1 MKRSP
6 LTRRETAIKLAL
18 QKKDWIVEWKGVP
31 SDRWLWASKTKGAKR
46 YISVEM
52 TPDAVT
58 LVRGHGSFDWLL
70 GAVGELKEVLA
81 ENQPNE

>member
-6 LTRRETAIKLAL
+6 LTRRETAIRLVL
-18 QKKDWIVEWKGVP
+18 QKRGWIAEWKGVP
-31 SDRWLWASKTKGAKR
+31 ANRWLWASKSKNAKR

-52 TPDAVT
+52 TTDGVT

-81 ENQPNE
+81 ENQPND

>member
-1 MKRSP
+1 MKD
-6 LTRRETAIKLAL
+6 LTDREFRIKQAL
-18 QKKDWIVEWKGVP
+18 KKKDWIVEWKGVP

-52 TPDAVT
+52 TVEEAT
-58 LVRGHGSFDWLL
+58 LVRGHGSVDWLL
-70 GAVGELKEVLA
+70 GAFGELKEALA

>member
-1 MKRSP
+1 MKD
-6 LTRRETAIKLAL
+6 LTNREFRIKQAL
-18 QKKDWIVEWKGVP
+18 EKKGWTIQWRGV
-31 SDRWLWASKTKGAKR
+31 SANRWLWASKTKGAKR

>member
-6 LTRRETAIKLAL
+6 LTKRETNIKLVL
-18 QKKDWIVEWKGVP
+18 QKRGWSVEWKGVP
-31 SDRWLWASKTKGAKR
+31 SDRWLWASKAKDAKR

-52 TPDAVT
+52 TTDAVT

-70 GAVGELKEVLA
+70 AAVTDLKEVLA
-81 ENQPNE
+81 ENQPND